1 MYTDTVES
9 YGYRDVVVVV
19 PAACRF
25 VVAGWPRR
33 GCFVRLRLR
42 PDTV

>member
-9 YGYRDVVVVV
+9 YGYRDGVVCRVVLV
-19 PAACRF
+19 V

-33 GCFVRLRLR
+33 GGFVRLRR
-42 PDTV
+42 RSDTV